1 MSRSSSAPSNQLQ
14 TTNIV
19 NVGCRS
25 TNYYA
30 LDVRGGRLLVDC
42 GWPGTMSQF
51 TAEMKRKGVLPSEVK
66 YILAT
71 HFHPDH
77 AGLVDEFKKLGAKL
91 ILLESQTVALEAPI
105 SNGPSSCIHIC
116 ADNNVLLKFDD
127 SRKFLASL
135 GLSGEII
142 PTPGH
147 SPDSI
152 TLILD
157 EGYAFTGD
165 LPARFILSDED
176 LLSKASWDRIYR
188 RPIKRIY
195 PAHGNSPASQGST

>member
-1 MSRSSSAPSNQLQ
+1 M
-14 TTNIV
+14 TNIV
-19 NVGCRS
+19 NVGYHS

-30 LDVRGGRLLVDC
+30 LGVKGGWLLLDC
-42 GWPGTMSQF
+42 GWPGTMPQF
-51 TAEMKRKGVLPSEVK
+51 TAEMKRKDISPSDIK

-77 AGLVDEFKKLGAKL
+77 AGLVEEFKKLGAKL
-91 ILLESQTVALEAPI
+91 ILLENQRDALQEAD
-105 SNGPSSCIHIC
+105 PSSVPSFVKVSGE
-116 ADNNVLLKFDD
+116 NNILLQSVE

-142 PTPGH
+142 TTPGH
-147 SPDSI
+147 SNDSV

-165 LPARFILSDED
+165 LPPRFIVRED
-176 LLSKASWDRIYR
+176 DAVTKASWERIDAHS
-188 RPIKRIY
+188 IKQIF
-195 PAHGNSPASQGST
+195 PAHGGSPNPTHNRNTHAEAL